1 MGPGLYIQK
10 VNMTKGKGIKAGG
23 CTVSWTAIVIK
34 TLLVTT
40 LIVTT
45 LLTIILTLNISD
57 ITYN

>member
-1 MGPGLYIQK
+1 MQK
-10 VNMTKGKGIKAGG
+10 VNMSKGKGIKVGG

-40 LIVTT
+40 LLVTT
-45 LLTIILTLNISD
+45 LLTILLTLNIGD